1 MYFSPYFLL
10 IVTAAMLDDWCDHQI
25 QYMKEGILRRY
36 LTVEAKVDIISW
48 MLRNSAR

>member
-1 MYFSPYFLL
+1 MTGVIIKYN
-10 IVTAAMLDDWCDHQI
+10 
-25 QYMKEGILRRY
+25 MKEGILRCY